1 MKKVVSGALL
11 VIVFIV
17 FSSCNASSKAAPT
30 STDEPE
36 SGKEVAKMQV
46 TVQVPPDVARTLH
59 QRGPPTAKS
68 QALLGV
74 IEGFGFTLEPMHLDT
89 DDPKLQSYFL
99 IDVPDHATARR
110 VIDRLKQSEAVEA
123 AYVKPPDELP

>member
-1 MKKVVSGALL
+1 
-11 VIVFIV
+11 
-17 FSSCNASSKAAPT
+17 
-30 STDEPE
+30 
-36 SGKEVAKMQV
+36 MQV

-59 QRGPPTAKS
+59 ERGPPTAKS
-68 QALLGV
+68 EALLRM
-74 IEGFGFTLEPMHLDT
+74 IEELGLTLDPMHPDM

-110 VIDRLKQSEAVEA
+110 VIDRLQQSKAVEG